1 MLKFCTLFSGSSGN
15 CLFVGD
21 GETNILI
28 DAGVSGKRIEKA
40 LNDIG
45 ENCNT
50 VSGILVTHEHQ
61 DHINGVGILSRRFCI
76 PVYANEKT
84 WEAIDRDKLLGK
96 MPEENKRLINGAESV
111 VIGTMRVKACKI
123 SHDAADPVAYTIIS
137 GGHKIGVAT
146 DMGFVSDDVRKHLQG
161 CELALVEANHDVE
174 MLKAGKYPYQL
185 KRRILSDSGHLSNES
200 AAELVH
206 HLARQGTKRFILGHL
221 SAENNYPRLAYEAV
235 NSLLKIKG
243 YDTEREVFLAV
254 AERDRP
260 GEPIIL

>member
-1 MLKFCTLFSGSSGN
+1 
-15 CLFVGD
+15 
-21 GETNILI
+21 
-28 DAGVSGKRIEKA
+28 
-40 LNDIG
+40 
-45 ENCNT
+45 
-50 VSGILVTHEHQ
+50 
-61 DHINGVGILSRRFCI
+61 
-76 PVYANEKT
+76 
-84 WEAIDRDKLLGK
+84 
-96 MPEENKRLINGAESV
+96 
-111 VIGTMRVKACKI
+111 
-123 SHDAADPVAYTIIS
+123 
-137 GGHKIGVAT
+137 
-146 DMGFVSDDVRKHLQG
+146 
-161 CELALVEANHDVE
+161 